1 MYKVELMVFLMPHYP
16 RFSTVLLLIQL
27 SIHQFKKMIS
37 QFQIFFI
44 NFKISYVG
52 QMPWLESETT
62 GQNGQKC

>member
-1 MYKVELMVFLMPHYP
+1 MVFLMPHYP
-16 RFSTVLLLIQL
+16 RFSTVLPLIQL

-52 QMPWLESETT
+52 QMPWLESETR
-62 GQNGQKC
+62 G